1 MTKVTINKIMAP
13 EESNEI
19 GISEGES
26 IFFFT
31 FLLSTTKMKSNKKK
45 SATVLMEN
53 KKRWR
58 ERKKLN

>member
-31 FLLSTTKMKSNKKK
+31 FLLSTTKWKNPQQCWWKIRRDEGKEK
-45 SATVLMEN
+45 N
-53 KKRWR
+53 
-58 ERKKLN
+58 